1 MRLLAYAQDG
11 RKGVAI
17 ATPNGDWHGA
27 LEGEAGYPGTIAELV
42 AGGMLE
48 SAKSLLAAGR
58 PISLDEVEVL
68 PPLPNPGKI
77 ICLGINY
84 ADHAA
89 ESGFEAPPFPT
100 VFARFS
106 SSLTGAYSPIVKPR
120 ISDNL
125 DWEAELVAVIGK
137 SGRHISKADALS
149 HVAGYSVFNDGS
161 VRDYQLMT
169 PQWTVGKNFHA
180 TGPFGPALVTPD
192 ELPEGA
198 SGLKIEC
205 RLNGEVMQ
213 SDTTANMIFDVAT
226 TIELLSKCFLLEAGD
241 VLVMGTPAG
250 VGLAR
255 NPPLYMKAGDVCE
268 VEIEKIGLLRN
279 PIVAE

>member
-106 SSLTGAYSPIVKPR
+106 SSLTGAYAPIVKPR
-120 ISDNL
+120 ISDDL

>member
-42 AGGMLE
+42 AGGMIE

-106 SSLTGAYSPIVKPR
+106 SSLTGAYAPIVKPR
-120 ISDNL
+120 ISDDL

-205 RLNGEVMQ
+205 RLNGQVMQ

>member
-106 SSLTGAYSPIVKPR
+106 SSLTGAYAPIVKPR
-120 ISDNL
+120 ISDDL

-198 SGLKIEC
+198 RGLKIEC

>member
-42 AGGMLE
+42 AGGTLE

-106 SSLTGAYSPIVKPR
+106 SSLTGAYAPIVKPR
-120 ISDNL
+120 ISDDL

>member
-42 AGGMLE
+42 AGGMIE

-106 SSLTGAYSPIVKPR
+106 SSLTGAYAPIVKPR
-120 ISDNL
+120 ISDDL